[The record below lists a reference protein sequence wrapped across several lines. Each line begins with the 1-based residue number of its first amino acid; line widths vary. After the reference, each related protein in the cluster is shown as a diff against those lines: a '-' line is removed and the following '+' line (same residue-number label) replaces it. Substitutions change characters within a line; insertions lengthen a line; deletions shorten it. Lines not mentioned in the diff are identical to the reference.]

1 MPGRPHPLL
10 TDYTYHVFNKTID
23 QKRLFEDKD
32 LCQMFLNIIWHY
44 RSTNS
49 YLRFSNFKKL
59 PEELRKP
66 YAKKINDKRSFRIS
80 ILAYCIMPTHYH
92 FLLRQNQNTGISRFV
107 SQIQNS
113 FTRYFNR
120 KHERSGPIFL
130 QTFKSKPI
138 ISEEQLKHISRYV
151 HLNPYSGRIITLIE
165 DVREYPW
172 SSFSDYISLSK
183 AKLSEPE
190 NVLSFFKNNKE
201 RYRKFVLDNSAH
213 QKMLEYCK
221 YAEKW

>member
-1 MPGRPHPLL
+1 MHLRLSMLVDSQQHP
-10 TDYTYHVFNKTID
+10 
-23 QKRLFEDKD
+23 
-32 LCQMFLNIIWHY
+32 
-44 RSTNS
+44 S
-49 YLRFSNFKKL
+49 
-59 PEELRKP
+59 
-66 YAKKINDKRSFRIS
+66 
-80 ILAYCIMPTHYH
+80 H